1 VRKNTIAL
9 KRSGWWIL
17 KSVLLL
23 TSYCSSLGSL
33 AQEREYSLDHAG
45 SVGFIVGVGP
55 EYSGSI
61 KADCLFCLGEQ
72 TLVDVSGV
80 FDIGATVA
88 INQEG
93 DEIVLR
99 GRLVRLSSSNGES
112 LLLGYRKYFGREE
125 IKTFA
130 SLDLQT
136 TFRPVKTMGVRGSFG
151 VMYDFSPILGIWL
164 DGGGS
169 FGFGYGRRFGLETTI
184 GMQAR
189 SYLFE

>member
-1 VRKNTIAL
+1 MRKNTIVS
-9 KRSGWWIL
+9 KHSGWWIL
-17 KSVLLL
+17 KFVLSL
-23 TSYCSSLGSL
+23 TCCCSLEAM

-45 SVGFIVGVGP
+45 SVGLIVGVGP

-72 TLVDVSGV
+72 TLIGVSGL

-112 LLLGYRKYFGREE
+112 LLLGYRKYFGRDE

-130 SLDLQT
+130 SLDLQAS
-136 TFRPVKTMGVRGSFG
+136 FRPVKTLGARGSFG
-151 VMYDFSPILGIWL
+151 VMYDFSPIFGIWL